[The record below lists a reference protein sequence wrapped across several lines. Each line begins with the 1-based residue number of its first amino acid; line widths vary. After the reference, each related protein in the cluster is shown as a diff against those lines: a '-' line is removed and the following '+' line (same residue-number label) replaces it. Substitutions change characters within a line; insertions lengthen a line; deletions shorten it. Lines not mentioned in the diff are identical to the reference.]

1 MIANIT
7 KNNFGYNAR
16 MLRLEKRISQRELAN
31 YCSVTQNYI
40 SMIERGIHTPSLQL
54 AAKIAK
60 ALDTTIDELL
70 LK

>member
-7 KNNFGYNAR
+7 KDYFGQNAR
-16 MLRLEKRISQRELAN
+16 MLRLKKRISQQELAN
-31 YCSVTQNYI
+31 YCNVTQNYI
-40 SMIERGIHTPSLQL
+40 SMIERGVHTPSLST